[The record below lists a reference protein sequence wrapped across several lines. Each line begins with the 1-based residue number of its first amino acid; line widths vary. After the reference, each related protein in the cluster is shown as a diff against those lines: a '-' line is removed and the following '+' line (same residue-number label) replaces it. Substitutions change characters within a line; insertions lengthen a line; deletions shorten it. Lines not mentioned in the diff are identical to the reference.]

1 MWSFTKHRSGES
13 ELMDDP
19 SIQGP
24 VLESTLIELE
34 SINRLLGAY
43 PPTLD
48 GLARLLPPGQKNL
61 SVLDVGAGG
70 GDVAR
75 AMIDWGRARGVEVQ
89 VTCID
94 LTDTTINFARARS
107 TGYPELKL
115 VQQDLFL
122 LPDQASYDVVHAG
135 QVLHHFPGELAAKAL
150 NKMATLSRLGVLIHD
165 LHRHALAWGGIKVLT
180 RLLAKSPLIRNDAP
194 LSVLRGFVRE
204 DWDQLA
210 QDAGLSPPAVRW
222 QLPFRWQVIF
232 SPRSRSG

>member
-1 MWSFTKHRSGES
+1 MWSFTKQRSHES

-24 VLESTLIELE
+24 VLESTLLELE
-34 SINRLLGAY
+34 SINRLLRAY

-48 GLARLLPPGQKNL
+48 GLARLLPPGQRRL

-75 AMIDWGRARGVEVQ
+75 AMIDWGRARGVEVR

-94 LTDTTINFARARS
+94 LTATTINFARERS
-107 TGYPELKL
+107 TRYPELEL
-115 VQQDLFL
+115 RQQDLFL
-122 LPDQASYDVVHAG
+122 LPDEASYDVVHAG
-135 QVLHHFPGELAAKAL
+135 QVLHHFPGELAARAL
-150 NKMATLSRLGVLIHD
+150 SKMATLARLGVLIHD

-180 RLLAKSPLIRNDAP
+180 RIFAKSPLIRYDAP

-210 QDAGLSPPAVRW
+210 KDAGLTSPAVRW
-222 QLPFRWQVIF
+222 QIPFRWQVIF